1 MAITIRKLAASADK
15 PITRRIML
23 YGDSGAGKT
32 FFAGSAQDVADMQDV
47 LVANIDRGVATLLS
61 RGDIQTTDIGGA
73 GNLEELIWMLIRKD
87 PAVASI
93 RTLVLDGGSELQKLD
108 LQQIADQ
115 AAKDDKADKR
125 DRDANELRDYMK
137 NKNRLLRV
145 FRMARDIPDITLII
159 TAWAQKKYPNDNK
172 NAAPSV
178 IQPDMTDAV
187 RSTLVGYMDDVWY
200 ITHDSAKDQRYLYTG
215 AMGPVFAKTRDAAVA
230 AELQTDGKPYIVN
243 PTFTNVYKA
252 YRRAYD
258 VATYKKAKGESEQK

>member
-1 MAITIRKLAASADK
+1 MAITIRKLAVSADK

-23 YGDSGAGKT
+23 YGDSGVGKT
-32 FFAGSAQDVADMQDV
+32 FFAGSAQDVPDMADV

-61 RGDIQTTDIGGA
+61 RGDIQTTDIGGTN
-73 GNLEELIWMLIRKD
+73 NLEELLWMLIRKD
-87 PAVASI
+87 TAVASI

-172 NAAPSV
+172 NANPSV
-178 IQPDMTDAV
+178 VQPDMTESV

-200 ITHDSAKDQRYLYTG
+200 MAYDATKDARYLYTG
-215 AMGPVFAKTRDAAVA
+215 PIGPVFAKTRDQAVA
-230 AELQTDGKPYIVN
+230 AKLTTDGKPFLVN
-243 PTFTNVYKA
+243 PTFSSVYKA
-252 YRRAYD
+252 YRDAY
-258 VATYKKAKGESEQK
+258 AKG

>member
-61 RGDIQTTDIGGA
+61 RGDIQTTDISGA

-87 PAVASI
+87 PAVANI
-93 RTLVLDGGSELQKLD
+93 KTLVLDGGSELQKLD
-108 LQQIADQ
+108 LQQIADE
-115 AAKDDKADKR
+115 AAKGDKR

-178 IQPDMTDAV
+178 IQPDMTEAV

-200 ITHDSAKDQRYLYTG
+200 LAHDPVKDARYLYTSTL
-215 AMGPVFAKTRDAAVA
+215 GPVFAKTRDQAVA
-230 AELQTDGKPYIVN
+230 AQLQTEGKPYLVN
-243 PTFTNVYKA
+243 PTFASVYAAYRKA
-252 YRRAYD
+252 Y
-258 VATYKKAKGESEQK
+258 AK